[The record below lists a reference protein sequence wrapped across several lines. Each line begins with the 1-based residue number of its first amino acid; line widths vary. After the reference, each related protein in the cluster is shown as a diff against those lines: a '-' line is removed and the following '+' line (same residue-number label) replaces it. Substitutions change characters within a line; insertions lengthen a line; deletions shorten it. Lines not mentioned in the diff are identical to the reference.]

1 MISKVLPAGGSFYHT
16 CRYVCQDQGRARILD
31 SEGIREHDYRLMTED
46 FEGQHQLHPEVEKA
60 VFHSVLSFP
69 PGENPDDP
77 LMVELA
83 RKYLVRLELSD
94 TQFVITRHTD
104 KDHAHLHIIANRIGN
119 NGAPIDDS
127 WLGLR
132 GKKVAEELT
141 REYKLAP
148 ALKKDLQLTH
158 RENLNESEERRYRL
172 YDAIA
177 KILPGCQN
185 LEDLEKKLLKQGID
199 VQYRKKEGTG
209 ERQGISFRLE
219 NECFKGSQVDRDFS
233 LKRIQQTLA
242 LQQAQ
247 RQKQEQRQYQEV
259 EREWYP
265 RQSHGMRRGR

>member
-1 MISKVLPAGGSFYHT
+1 MVSKVLPAGGSFYHT

-31 SEGIREHDYRLMTED
+31 SEGIREFDYRLMTED
-46 FEGQHQLHPEVEKA
+46 FESQHQLHPEVEKA

-69 PGENPDDP
+69 PGENPDDR

-83 RKYLVRLELSD
+83 RKYLARLELKD

-119 NGAPIDDS
+119 NGTPIDDT
-127 WLGLR
+127 WVGLR
-132 GKKVAEELT
+132 AKKVAQELT
-141 REYKLAP
+141 QEYKLAP

-172 YDAIA
+172 YDAVV
-177 KILPGCQN
+177 KNLPGCRS
-185 LEDLEKKLLKQGID
+185 LEDLEKKLLTQGID
-199 VQYRKKEGTG
+199 VQYRIKEGTG

-219 NECFKGSQVDRDFS
+219 NECFKGSQVDREFS

-242 LQQAQ
+242 LQEQ
-247 RQKQEQRQYQEV
+247 RQKQEHQRRQEI
-259 EREWYP
+259 EQEWYP